1 MGRHGNRSRGGSR
14 GLRQGQVTHAILGLL
29 LHWHLAIV
37 PVFLPK
43 ISGIHN
49 AQMAVT
55 AAPRWHHILHTGE
68 LEQPDG
74 AMIYEKFRF

>member
-1 MGRHGNRSRGGSR
+1 MTN
-14 GLRQGQVTHAILGLL
+14 AILGLL
-29 LHWHLAIV
+29 LTLHLAIV
-37 PVFLPK
+37 PVFMPK

-55 AAPRWHHILHTGE
+55 AAPRWHHIFHTGE

-74 AMIYEKFRF
+74 AMILHKGELP

>member
-1 MGRHGNRSRGGSR
+1 M
-14 GLRQGQVTHAILGLL
+14 THAILGLL

-49 AQMAVT
+49 AQMTVT
-55 AAPRWHHILHTGE
+55 AAPRWHHILYTGE

-74 AMIYEKFRF
+74 VMLIYRKRIP

>member
-1 MGRHGNRSRGGSR
+1 M
-14 GLRQGQVTHAILGLL
+14 THAILGLL
-29 LHWHLAIV
+29 LRLHIAIV
-37 PVFLPK
+37 PVFMPK

-49 AQMAVT
+49 AQMTVT

-74 AMIYEKFRF
+74 AMIYAKYRF